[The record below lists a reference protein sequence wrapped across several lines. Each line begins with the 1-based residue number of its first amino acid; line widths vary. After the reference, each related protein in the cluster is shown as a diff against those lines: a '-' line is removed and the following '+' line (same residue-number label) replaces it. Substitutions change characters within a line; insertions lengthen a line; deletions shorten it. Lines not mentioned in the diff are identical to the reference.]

1 MEPILASFIGIGR
14 EGMLRRSLAL
24 LFVLSL
30 LLLVLPARAQEPV
43 MRFFLFYGLDCAH
56 CQAIEE
62 EVLAPLS
69 QKYGERL
76 EIRRFEISIRPNYEV
91 LRRLETEYEL
101 SVSEMPA
108 IFIGDQVLIGADE
121 IRGQL
126 ETLIEGYLATGGV
139 DFPAPDEPVPYGTPT
154 PGPTPTPCDENLGV
168 CELPTGP
175 PYPVYLAYFYQ
186 TGCLECDRVSYDLAY
201 LKQKYP
207 NLQMESFDIREHMGL
222 NEALCE
228 RYGVPDEC
236 RLIAPAIFVGDD
248 YLIGQEINVERLEE
262 LVEKYSQKGSEAS
275 WKEAGE
281 EQGAEGRII
290 ERFRSFTV
298 LTVMGAGLIDGLN
311 PCAFATIIFF
321 VSYLAMVGRR
331 GKEILFVGFSFTA
344 AVFLTYLLVGLGVL
358 GFVLSLPITGTL
370 SRLIYGFT
378 ALLCFILVGLSLY
391 DYRKIKEGKMAEMSL
406 RLPRPLQRS
415 VHGVIRETSMKGYL
429 GATFVAGFLVS
440 LLELACTGQVYLPTI
455 IFVAGIPELRMNGVF
470 YLLLYNLM
478 FILPLVTIF
487 ILTFYGTTSLQ
498 FSRFLR
504 TKAATVRLLT
514 ALLFA
519 ILGAWLILALI

>member
-1 MEPILASFIGIGR
+1 
-14 EGMLRRSLAL
+14 MLRKSLAL
-24 LFVLSL
+24 LFLLSL
-30 LLLVLPARAQEPV
+30 LLLVLPARAQESIV
-43 MRFFLFYGLDCAH
+43 RFFLFYAEDCSS
-56 CQAIEE
+56 CQAVEAEI
-62 EVLAPLS
+62 LTPLS
-69 QKYGERL
+69 QKYGERI
-76 EIRRFEISIRPNYEV
+76 EIRRFDITVRENYEV
-91 LRRLETEYEL
+91 LRRLESAYGL
-101 SVSEMPA
+101 SVFEIPA
-108 IFIGDQVLIGADE
+108 IFIGDRVLIGADE

-126 ETLIEGYLATGGV
+126 QTLIEGYLATGGV
-139 DFPAPDEPVPYGTPT
+139 DFPAQDEPVPYGTPA
-154 PGPTPTPCDENLGV
+154 PGPTPTPCDETLGV

-175 PYPVYLAYFYQ
+175 PYPVYLASFYQ
-186 TGCLECDRVSYDLAY
+186 AGCLECDRVFYDLAY
-201 LKQKYP
+201 LEQKYP
-207 NLQMESFDIREHMGL
+207 NLKVESFDIREHMGL

-228 RYGVPDEC
+228 EYEVPVEC

-248 YLIGQEINVERLEE
+248 YLIGQEINVENLEE
-262 LVEKYSQKGSEAS
+262 LIERYSQEESEAP
-275 WKEAGE
+275 WKEMREEEEAG
-281 EQGAEGRII
+281 ASII

-298 LTVMGAGLIDGLN
+298 LTVMGAGLVDGLN

-331 GKEILFVGFSFTA
+331 GREILLVGFSFTA

-358 GFVLSLPITGTL
+358 GFVRSLPITGAV

-391 DYRKIKEGKMAEMSL
+391 DYRKIQQGKMVEMTL
-406 RLPRPLQRS
+406 RLPRPLQKL

-455 IFVAGIPELRMNGVF
+455 IFVTGIPDLRMNGVF

-478 FILPLVTIF
+478 FILPLVVIF

>member
-1 MEPILASFIGIGR
+1 MKHPQASFIDIGR
-14 EGMLRRSLAL
+14 AGLLRKSFA
-24 LFVLSL
+24 L
-30 LLLVLPARAQEPV
+30 LLLSLILLALPARAQGSV
-43 MRFFLFYGLDCAH
+43 VHFFLFYGLDCTQ

-76 EIRRFEISIRPNYEV
+76 EIKRFEISIGVNYEV
-91 LRRLETEYEL
+91 LRRLEGEYGL
-101 SVSEMPA
+101 PISQIPA
-108 IFIGDQVLIGADE
+108 IFIGDRVLIGADE

-126 ETLIEGYLATGGV
+126 VTAIEGYLATGGV
-139 DFPAPDEPVPYGTPT
+139 DFPTPDEPVPYGTPT
-154 PGPTPTPCDENLGV
+154 PGPTPTPCGETLEV

-175 PYPVYLAYFYQ
+175 PYPVYLAYFSQ
-186 TGCLECDRVSYDLAY
+186 AGCIECDRVSYDLAY
-201 LKQKYP
+201 LEQKYP
-207 NLQMESFDIREHMGL
+207 NLRVESFDIREHMSL

-228 RYGVPDEC
+228 RYKVPVER

-262 LVEKYSQKGSEAS
+262 LIERYSQEESEAP
-275 WKEAGE
+275 WRKIRE
-281 EQGAEGRII
+281 EEESGAHII
-290 ERFRSFTV
+290 ERFRSFTL
-298 LTVMGAGLIDGLN
+298 LTIMGAGLVDGLN

-321 VSYLAMVGRR
+321 VSYLAMIGRR
-331 GKEILFVGFSFTA
+331 GKEILLVGSSFTA

-358 GFVLSLPITGTL
+358 GFVRSLPLTGTV

-378 ALLCFILVGLSLY
+378 ALLCFVLVGLSLH
-391 DYRKIKEGKMAEMSL
+391 DYSKIKQGKIVEMTL

-455 IFVAGIPELRMNGVF
+455 IFVTGIPELRMNGIF

-478 FILPLVTIF
+478 FILPLVAIF

-498 FSRFLR
+498 LSRFLQ

-519 ILGAWLILALI
+519 ILGVWLILALI